1 MTSPMRAISASVT
14 LAVFITD
21 AMARRGLKEP
31 FTAAS
36 GSWIDVLENAGV
48 EAVHWSAIGVKDAS
62 DIEIMIDAKA

>member
-1 MTSPMRAISASVT
+1 
-14 LAVFITD
+14 
-21 AMARRGLKEP
+21 MARRGLKEP